1 LIKRGTGRQYS
12 DAVSEVPITLW
23 LPDSVERIV
32 EAMADERQTTRSKL
46 LRHILFRHLY
56 GTLDLHALARRGNQ
70 TYSGWHDEEPMKK
83 ASSKRFELM
92 VEFKPQVLDN
102 VPDLEHSV
110 ANLKVFVSRQIKEDL
125 ASMARIKGMQLSA
138 YARHVVMTDLLG
150 HTAVLPIEQPPVG
163 LES

>member
-56 GTLDLHALARRGNQ
+56 GTL